1 MSNKVKDIDINNRT
15 YYFFNEIININVIV
29 LVLNNESRKKI

>member
-15 YYFFNEIININVIV
+15 YYFFNEIININVIA
-29 LVLNNESRKKI
+29 LVPNNESRKKI